1 MKKYTKEEINKM
13 DAIDIYKLVLE
24 QKHIKKI
31 PSWFLATAR
40 SFRQCG

>member
-24 QKHIKKI
+24 QKHIKKF
-31 PSWFLATAR
+31 PHGFGNSQKL
-40 SFRQCG
+40 